1 MVKTK
6 KAATI
11 IELVVTILILTI
23 IGSASVAFFVPVAN
37 ILFYSPSQLMVDQ
50 TAQELI
56 SILVEGDNQAK
67 GLRFTKSISVDADED
82 DITFTTW
89 DGDKVK
95 YRWDATEKRIY
106 RKINRQGEALV
117 PASYY
122 LVPASYYGDITVIGQ
137 SSDAEIFQ
145 YYDVSASKLSVPVS
159 DETNIEA
166 IRMDLTLVAGSGI
179 VKEHKG
185 RIDVK
190 SGVDIKQFG
199 V

>member
-106 RKINRQGEALV
+106 RNINDQGEA
-117 PASYY
+117 
-122 LVPASYYGDITVIGQ
+122 LVPASYYGDITVTGQ
-137 SSDAEIFQ
+137 SSDPEIFQ
-145 YYDVSASKLSVPVS
+145 YYDASASKLSVPVS

>member
-106 RKINRQGEALV
+106 RKINDQGEA
-117 PASYY
+117 

-145 YYDVSASKLSVPVS
+145 YYRYDGASVSKLSVPVS
-159 DETNIEA
+159 DETNIDA

>member
-1 MVKTK
+1 MVNTK
-6 KAATI
+6 KAATF
-11 IELVVTILILTI
+11 IELIVTMLILTI

-50 TAQELI
+50 TTQELI

-106 RKINRQGEALV
+106 RNINDQGEA
-117 PASYY
+117 
-122 LVPASYYGDITVIGQ
+122 LVPASYYGDITVTGQ
-137 SSDAEIFQ
+137 SSDPEIFQ
-145 YYDVSASKLSVPVS
+145 YYDASASKLSVPVS

>member
-6 KAATI
+6 KAATF
-11 IELVVTILILTI
+11 IELIVTMLILTI

-67 GLRFTKSISVDADED
+67 GLRFTKSITIADKDYIIFE
-82 DITFTTW
+82 TW
-89 DGDKVK
+89 DNDIVQYK
-95 YRWDATEKRIY
+95 WDATEKRIY

-159 DETNIEA
+159 DETDIEA

-199 V
+199 A

>member
-67 GLRFTKSISVDADED
+67 GLRFTKSITIADKDYIIFE
-82 DITFTTW
+82 TW
-89 DGDKVK
+89 DNDIVQYK
-95 YRWDATEKRIY
+95 WDATEKRIY

-159 DETNIEA
+159 DETDIEA

>member
-106 RKINRQGEALV
+106 RNINDQGEA
-117 PASYY
+117 
-122 LVPASYYGDITVIGQ
+122 LVPASYYGDITVTGQ
-137 SSDAEIFQ
+137 SSDPEIFQ
-145 YYDVSASKLSVPVS
+145 YYDASASKLSVPVS

-179 VKEHKG
+179 VKEYKG

>member
-1 MVKTK
+1 MVNTK
-6 KAATI
+6 KAATF
-11 IELVVTILILTI
+11 IELIVTMLILTI

-67 GLRFTKSISVDADED
+67 GLRFTKSITSADED
-82 DITFTTW
+82 DITFVTW
-89 DGDKVK
+89 DDDTVK
-95 YRWDATEKRIY
+95 YRWDVTEERIY
-106 RKINRQGEALV
+106 RDINSQGEV
-117 PASYY
+117 
-122 LVPASYYGDITVIGQ
+122 LVPASYYGDITVTGQ

-145 YYDVSASKLSVPVS
+145 YYDASASKLAVPVS
-159 DETNIEA
+159 DETDIEA
-166 IRMDLTLVAGSGI
+166 IRMNLTLVAGSGI

-199 V
+199 A

>member
-6 KAATI
+6 KAATF

-106 RKINRQGEALV
+106 RNINDQGEA
-117 PASYY
+117 
-122 LVPASYYGDITVIGQ
+122 LVPASYYGDITVTGQ
-137 SSDAEIFQ
+137 SSDPEIFQ
-145 YYDVSASKLSVPVS
+145 YYDASASKLSVPVS

>member
-6 KAATI
+6 KAATF

-23 IGSASVAFFVPVAN
+23 IGSASVAFFAPIVN

-56 SILVEGDNQAK
+56 SILVEGDSQAK
-67 GLRFTKSISVDADED
+67 GLRFTKSITSADED
-82 DITFTTW
+82 DITFITW
-89 DGDKVK
+89 DDDTVR

-106 RKINRQGEALV
+106 RDINSQGEM
-117 PASYY
+117 
-122 LVPASYYGDITVIGQ
+122 LVPASYYGDITVTGQ
-137 SSDAEIFQ
+137 SSDVEIFQ
-145 YYDVSASKLSVPVS
+145 YYDASVSKLSVPVS
-159 DETNIEA
+159 DETDIEA
-166 IRMDLTLVAGSGI
+166 IRMNLTLVAGSGS

-190 SGVDIKQFG
+190 SGVDIKQFD
-199 V
+199 

>member
-6 KAATI
+6 KAATF
-11 IELVVTILILTI
+11 IELIVTMLILTI

-106 RKINRQGEALV
+106 RNINDQGEA
-117 PASYY
+117 
-122 LVPASYYGDITVIGQ
+122 LVPASYYGDITVTGQ
-137 SSDAEIFQ
+137 SSDPEIFQ
-145 YYDVSASKLSVPVS
+145 YYDASASKLSVPVS

>member
-56 SILVEGDNQAK
+56 SILVEGDNQAR
-67 GLRFTKSISVDADED
+67 GLRFTKSISADADADED
-82 DITFTTW
+82 DITFVTW
-89 DGDKVK
+89 DDDTVR
-95 YRWDATEKRIY
+95 YRWDVTEERIY
-106 RKINRQGEALV
+106 RDINSQGEV
-117 PASYY
+117 
-122 LVPASYYGDITVIGQ
+122 LVPASYYGDITVTGQ
-137 SSDAEIFQ
+137 SSDPEIFQ
-145 YYDVSASKLSVPVS
+145 YYDASASKLSVPVS

>member
-6 KAATI
+6 KAATF
-11 IELVVTILILTI
+11 IELIVTMLILTI

-50 TAQELI
+50 TTQELI

-67 GLRFTKSISVDADED
+67 GLRFTKSITIADKDYIIFE
-82 DITFTTW
+82 TW
-89 DGDKVK
+89 DNDIVQYK
-95 YRWDATEKRIY
+95 WDATEKRIY

-159 DETNIEA
+159 DETDIEA

>member
-1 MVKTK
+1 MVNTK
-6 KAATI
+6 KAATF
-11 IELVVTILILTI
+11 IELIVTMLILTI

-50 TAQELI
+50 TTQELI

-67 GLRFTKSISVDADED
+67 GLRFTKSITSADED
-82 DITFTTW
+82 DITFVTW
-89 DGDKVK
+89 DDDTVK
-95 YRWDATEKRIY
+95 YRWDVTEERIY
-106 RKINRQGEALV
+106 RDINSQGEV
-117 PASYY
+117 
-122 LVPASYYGDITVIGQ
+122 LVPASYYGDITVTGQ

-145 YYDVSASKLSVPVS
+145 YYDASASKLAVPVS
-159 DETNIEA
+159 DETDIEA
-166 IRMDLTLVAGSGI
+166 IRMNLTLVAGSGI

-199 V
+199 A